1 MIVTQIVMIAVMTM
15 TPIHMRDHGHGLSAT
30 GLVISIHVAAMFLPA
45 PLSGMLADRIG
56 RRPTLVAGWSTLLAA
71 GIVAAAAPDDSV
83 AVLGVALAFLGL
95 GWSLGLVAGTAM
107 VTDATPLARRARTQ
121 GSVDL
126 GIALAGATGGISSG
140 FVVAGGELPGAGA
153 RRRGARARAAARCC
167 WPRASR
173 AAPAPAV

>member
-1 MIVTQIVMIAVMTM
+1 MIVTQIVMVAVMTM

-45 PLSGMLADRIG
+45 PLSGLLADRIG
-56 RRPTLVAGWSTLLAA
+56 RRPTLVAGALTLLAA

-83 AVLGVALAFLGL
+83 AVLAVALALLGL

-126 GIALAGATGGISSG
+126 GVALAGATGGISSG
-140 FVVAGGELPGAGA
+140 FVVAGGELSGAGA
-153 RRRGARARAAARCC
+153 GGWSARARADPAAPGGARARGSGAR
-167 WPRASR
+167 RL
-173 AAPAPAV
+173 